1 MAQCLYWRCE
11 LRTEDSSERKME
23 SNVIEK
29 CQQGIKASDMKRMWV
44 RKMELSE
51 ERKGDEEQEEAGDS
65 VE

>member
-1 MAQCLYWRCE
+1 M
-11 LRTEDSSERKME
+11 RTEDSSERKME

-51 ERKGDEEQEEAGDS
+51 ERKGDEEQEEAGDG